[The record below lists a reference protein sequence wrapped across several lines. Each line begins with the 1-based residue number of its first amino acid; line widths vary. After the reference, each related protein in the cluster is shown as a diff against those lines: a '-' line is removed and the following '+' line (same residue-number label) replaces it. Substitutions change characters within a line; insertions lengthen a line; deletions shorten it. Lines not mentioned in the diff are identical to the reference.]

1 MKVNIR
7 LLVSILAGL
16 AILILFV
23 AERYFQNL
31 PSWTWYLLLGI
42 LILFVVLYPLLL
54 WHEHRFLARM
64 DLGISIQCSFPTP
77 KGRTFTL

>member
-54 WHEHRFLARM
+54 WH
-64 DLGISIQCSFPTP
+64 
-77 KGRTFTL
+77 